1 MKELTFFLQDM
12 CIYPQW
18 FTFSF
23 VRKNKHTD
31 KQRNKHTFKTKEKE
45 KQTETETKL
54 ETISKFLVGPI
65 HVPIHFQGET
75 KNKKNKR

>member
-1 MKELTFFLQDM
+1 MKELTFFAQEM

-18 FTFSF
+18 FTFSV

-31 KQRNKHTFKTKEKE
+31 KQRNKHTFETKEKE

-54 ETISKFLVGPI
+54 EII
-65 HVPIHFQGET
+65 
-75 KNKKNKR
+75 